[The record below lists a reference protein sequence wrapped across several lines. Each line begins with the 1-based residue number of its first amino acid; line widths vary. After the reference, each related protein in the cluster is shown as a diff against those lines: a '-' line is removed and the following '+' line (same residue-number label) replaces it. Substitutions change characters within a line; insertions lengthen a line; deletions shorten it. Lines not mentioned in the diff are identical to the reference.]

1 MAQVYKNV
9 VQDICYLKIL
19 QSCNNKNRTSSA
31 FFSDQI
37 DCYKSLCRFL
47 DNLLQDLQQK
57 CNAIDD
63 NKRIKL
69 PLIHG
74 DSVWGRGF
82 EIDTTKKMQRT
93 QEIMKQQVCM
103 RRNVWSWHIKKDA
116 SNVRCREHQG
126 EERRCVKMAKQWW
139 QRFSCQW

>member
-9 VQDICYLKIL
+9 VQDICYLKIS
-19 QSCNNKNRTSSA
+19 QSYNNKNRTISA
-31 FFSDQI
+31 FFRYQI
-37 DCYKSLCRFL
+37 DCYKSLSRFN

-63 NKRIKL
+63 NKCIKL

-74 DSVWGRGF
+74 DFVWGRGF

-93 QEIMKQQVCM
+93 QKIVKQSICM
-103 RRNVWSWHIKKDA
+103 RKNVWSWHIKKDA
-116 SNVRCREHQG
+116 NNVRCREHQE
-126 EERRCVKMAKQWW
+126 EERRCVKVAKDNDDKD
-139 QRFSCQW
+139 FM